1 MQRVRAQI
9 LSGDRGTLSAI
20 DREEQ
25 MRIRT
30 AADRDL
36 ETIAGWL
43 ALPRIAKWLDF
54 GTERPP
60 TALALKYAIAQGS
73 MRLFMFSPTD
83 AEGVASIGVV
93 GLSSIH
99 PRFRTALL
107 WYALGEPRFAG
118 QGLTGKAA
126 AEVVRIG
133 FQELDLRAI
142 NAWVVDGNAA
152 SVRILE
158 NIGFHRIGRQRQCH
172 RIEGRRR
179 DRLLFDMVSTEVARR
194 RGRSRILA
202 LAHDASLSLGGIE
215 GAILAS
221 VPWG

>member
-1 MQRVRAQI
+1 
-9 LSGDRGTLSAI
+9 
-20 DREEQ
+20 

-30 AADRDL
+30 AANRDL

-43 ALPRIAKWLDF
+43 ALPRIARWLDF
-54 GTERPP
+54 GSDRPLTP
-60 TALALKYAIAQGS
+60 VALKYAIAQGS
-73 MRLFMFSPTD
+73 MRLFTYAPAD
-83 AEGVASIGVV
+83 AEGDAPIGVV

-107 WYALGEPRFAG
+107 WYALGEPGFAG
-118 QGLTGKAA
+118 QGLTGRAA

-133 FQELDLRAI
+133 FHELDLRAI
-142 NAWVVDGNAA
+142 NAWVVDGNEA

-158 NIGFHRIGRQRQCH
+158 NIGFQRIGRQRQCH

-179 DRLLFDMVSTEVARR
+179 DRLLFDIVSSEFARR
-194 RGRSRILA
+194 QGRCGMLA
-202 LAHDASLSLGGIE
+202 FAHDASLSFAGIE
-215 GAILAS
+215 GAIFSS